1 MLVCF
6 HPNCSSLH
14 AVLQWEH
21 AVCRDTSQRYVAGEV
36 VLCYSSQHA
45 ATGQQGDQDACPR
58 PLRRRSR
65 QKIRC
70 HHRCRLAA
78 SSLPRALAPW
88 PASPAR
94 RVPMSATHCNT
105 QQHPATPCSSCVAG
119 TFVIVT
125 LQHTAAHCN
134 TLHFLCVICVR
145 STMNAYVCLCR
156 GLYVCV
162 ARMV

>member
-1 MLVCF
+1 MHDCRAHVCWCASF

-14 AVLQWEH
+14 AVLMWEH
-21 AVCRDTSQRYVAGEV
+21 AVCPDMSRRYVAGEV
-36 VLCYSSQHA
+36 VLCCSSQHA
-45 ATGQQGDQDACPR
+45 ATGQQGKQDARPR

-70 HHRCRLAA
+70 HHRCRLGA

-105 QQHPATPCSSCVAG
+105 LQHPARPERHVHLSSTCCN
-119 TFVIVT
+119 T
-125 LQHTAAHCN
+125 LQHTATHCIS
-134 TLHFLCVICVR
+134 C
-145 STMNAYVCLCR
+145 A
-156 GLYVCV
+156 
-162 ARMV
+162 